1 MYYLFY
7 SPGSN
12 KFIQL
17 TFKRNRVAT
26 FTDWSH
32 SISTDFHKRTPSSGD
47 WSTKDEW
54 LSEEEFTLI
63 SSSPTPIT
71 PENHPEYSI

>member
-7 SPGSN
+7 SSDSN

-17 TFKRNRVAT
+17 TFKRNQVAT

-32 SISTDFHKRTPSSGD
+32 SIPIDFHKRTSSSGT
-47 WSTKDEW
+47 WSTKTEW

-63 SSSPTPIT
+63 SSSPTLIT
-71 PENHPEYSI
+71 PEHHPELLI